1 VSGGHD
7 VADAR
12 LHRLANALVRRGLAV
27 EVVGLGDPSGA
38 PTGVAAVRTHPPRGL
53 PRRLRDAL
61 ALPWTAQGRVLVVI
75 APEMVPSAW
84 VLRQVRRRR
93 RLAVDVYEDY
103 AKLAYDRQLG
113 PARRRLAVAVVRLST
128 ALTAR
133 ADLTSVADAHVPPL
147 RGRRRLVVRNVP
159 DLTTLPAPTDREP
172 NPRAV
177 YIGDVR
183 RSRGLVTMLTA
194 LEQAPD
200 WTLDVVG
207 PVAAADRSW
216 LDEWLATSRAAT
228 RLRLHGRLP
237 PARAWQIAAGAW
249 IGLSLLDDTPA
260 FREAVPSKLYEYA
273 AVGLPSLATPL
284 PRVVELLGESGAGVV
299 VNNAAAAAAEMREF
313 AADPGRLDTLRG
325 RALAWAESL
334 AAGGSPYDDWAAE
347 VALLVEAKCI
357 EEY

>member
-12 LHRLANALVRRGLAV
+12 LHRLVNALVRRELSV
-27 EVVGLGDPSGA
+27 EVVGLGDRAGA
-38 PTGVAAVRTHPPRGL
+38 PPGVAVVRTHPRQSL
-53 PRRLRDAL
+53 SRRLRDAL
-61 ALPWTAQGRVLVVI
+61 TLPWTAQGRVLVVI

-84 VLRQVRRRR
+84 LARKMRKRR

-103 AKLAYDRQLG
+103 AKLAQDRPLG
-113 PARRRLAVAVVRLST
+113 PVRRAAAVAVVRLAT
-128 ALTAR
+128 ALSAR
-133 ADLTSVADAHVPPL
+133 ADLTSVADAHVPPS
-147 RGRRRLVVRNVP
+147 RARRRLVVRNLP
-159 DLTTLPAPTDREP
+159 DLTTLPPPTDREP
-172 NPRAV
+172 QPRAV

-194 LEQAPD
+194 LEQAPA
-200 WTLDVVG
+200 WSLDVVG
-207 PVAAADRSW
+207 PVAAADQSW
-216 LDEWLATSRAAT
+216 LDAWLATSAAAP

-237 PARAWQIAAGAW
+237 PASAWQLASGAW

-260 FREAVPSKLYEYA
+260 FRDAVPSKLYEYA
-273 AVGLPSLATPL
+273 AVGLPSVATPL

-299 VNNAAAAAAEMREF
+299 VDDAAAAAAEMREF

-334 AAGGSPYDDWAAE
+334 AADGSPYDDWAAE
-347 VALLVEAKCI
+347 VARLVE
-357 EEY
+357 E